1 MASARMTVLLLWC
14 LPVAVVAL
22 LAAWAFLDFLGMPRT
37 ELAQEFTVLLL
48 AGLAALAVGLR
59 FPVRFLRRLGLV
71 LVVASYFGAHV
82 FVLPMESAAAL
93 LYLTLALSAVE
104 LRILGERF
112 APIYAGTLGTE
123 DRRRVA
129 DALRRSALRLAVVAG
144 VAFLGSDLAAD
155 LAFAGTLPATTIT
168 TALLLAAALIG
179 IVMLLALWPIVERRL
194 AGSAP
199 GTVRI
204 QTPK

>member
-1 MASARMTVLLLWC
+1 MASARMTVLLLWS

-82 FVLPMESAAAL
+82 FVLPMDPAAAL

-104 LRILGERF
+104 LRILAERF